1 VAIEKTIIII
11 KGRASNA
18 SASDGLFILGFLG
31 LIGYGIWWLLW
42 TTAENLTEFSVAEN
56 FGSDQ
61 YWENVLSIEGKDNNC
76 YLMVAEEWPREA
88 EPEIFE
94 RILVK
99 EIPQGEFKLT
109 FPKENFER
117 KLEFAHREFDNFVKE
132 RYPYQVLDLN
142 QPRFLRFWGTREIE
156 YTISSD
162 VSLGKRFDS
171 TWSAVSMWDAFD
183 KAEQGPTY
191 GYVNGKKSGMSLQPY
206 EIGKKHSLNYR
217 DHRQL
222 ILIMDVEKMFPE
234 FEDENTRYAVVF
246 SEKCV
251 PKVVEN
257 SAT

>member
-1 VAIEKTIIII
+1 VDTEKIIIII
-11 KGRASNA
+11 KRRAS
-18 SASDGLFILGFLG
+18 SATTSDGFFGLGFLG

-42 TTAENLTEFSVAEN
+42 TTAENLTEFSVAEK

-183 KAEQGPTY
+183 KAEQGATY
-191 GYVNGKKSGMSLQPY
+191 GYVNGKKSGMSLQRY

-217 DHRQL
+217 GHRQL

-234 FEDENTRYAVVF
+234 FEDKNTRYAVIF
-246 SEKCV
+246 DDDCA
-251 PKVVEN
+251 PKVVTN
-257 SAT
+257 DPV